1 MYQHRMRNLMSGK
14 TLCIILCLG
23 VWLAG
28 QTDAQESI
36 RLREAGTNSD
46 RTEVE
51 VGEMI
56 TVEVF
61 ADLGDT
67 GTSGLSLFITVPA
80 EHFLV
85 IDQIPVDVSEV
96 KDNSDSDETA
106 EPGAGTQPFKVGDLF
121 VGDEQ
126 RNALHSPGELTGIP
140 DGVRVLEYQL
150 LIGLGEDRSRT
161 GSGVIGTFQL
171 IAIKPVENAA
181 IRILDNPLQETRV
194 VTPEG
199 GERRFNTE
207 PQGMEVNV
215 VPGDIPSAVEATTW
229 AALKSFVGNQ

>member
-1 MYQHRMRNLMSGK
+1 MYQLQMKNLISGK
-14 TLCIILCLG
+14 MLCIILCLG

-28 QTDAQESI
+28 QADAQESI

-67 GTSGLSLFITVPA
+67 GTSGLTLFITVPA

-96 KDNSDSDETA
+96 KDNSDSDETPQ
-106 EPGAGTQPFKVGDLF
+106 PGAGTQPFKVGDLF
-121 VGDEQ
+121 VGKEQ
-126 RNALHSPGELTGIP
+126 RNTLHSPGEVI
-140 DGVRVLEYQL
+140 GVLEGGRVLEYQL
-150 LIGLGEDRSRT
+150 LVGVGEDRSRT
-161 GSGVIGTFQL
+161 GSGVVGTFQL
-171 IAIKPVENAA
+171 IAIKAVENTA
-181 IRILDNPLQETRV
+181 ISILDNPGQETRV
-194 VTPEG
+194 VLPEG
-199 GERRFNTE
+199 GERRFKTE
-207 PQGMEVNV
+207 PQGMEVDV
-215 VPGDIPSAVEATTW
+215 LDIQSAVEATTW
-229 AALKSFVGNQ
+229 AAVKSFAGNR